1 MAKDI
6 ELQEQPY
13 IEDCP
18 PCPTVAP
25 LYLGTF
31 ADMAILLMAFF
42 VILLALAV
50 FSPEKLQTMDSVA
63 ASISGVQREIEVFQ
77 EATAESLVMEQFRSA
92 RVEPTVYDIIEEERS
107 DQRPR
112 EADPDTSIARSTQT
126 TNALEVVQQR
136 LASQIAEGKVET
148 RIEEDRVVVELLDAD
163 ASRSETDLY
172 TLEPGQLD
180 REIIEI
186 FLQVATAQSETRG
199 LIEVIDG
206 TELIEASETRDIDTV
221 ARTYRDVIL
230 ALSDEISSGQ
240 VTVTRE
246 DEEIIIRIPGDQSFP
261 SGSAQLQ
268 PNFRSLLENIG
279 DMLLPIPAITRVEGH
294 TDNVPLSF
302 GGRYGDNWDLSSA
315 RAASVAEFFLDELYL
330 RPGDIYIMAFADSVP
345 VATNETAEG
354 RASNRRIDIVVSPF

>member
-1 MAKDI
+1 VAKDI

-148 RIEEDRVVVELLDAD
+148 RIEEDRVVVELLVDN
-163 ASRSETDLY
+163 
-172 TLEPGQLD
+172 
-180 REIIEI
+180 
-186 FLQVATAQSETRG
+186 
-199 LIEVIDG
+199 G
-206 TELIEASETRDIDTV
+206 TPVEF
-221 ARTYRDVIL
+221 
-230 ALSDEISSGQ
+230 GQ
-240 VTVTRE
+240 V
-246 DEEIIIRIPGDQSFP
+246 
-261 SGSAQLQ
+261 L
-268 PNFRSLLENIG
+268 
-279 DMLLPIPAITRVEGH
+279 MRVKK
-294 TDNVPLSF
+294 S
-302 GGRYGDNWDLSSA
+302 
-315 RAASVAEFFLDELYL
+315 
-330 RPGDIYIMAFADSVP
+330 
-345 VATNETAEG
+345 
-354 RASNRRIDIVVSPF
+354 

>member
-13 IEDCP
+13 VEDCP

-186 FLQVATAQSETRG
+186 FLQVATAQSETSG

-221 ARTYRDVIL
+221 EHIFVYFI
-230 ALSDEISSGQ
+230 
-240 VTVTRE
+240 
-246 DEEIIIRIPGDQSFP
+246 
-261 SGSAQLQ
+261 
-268 PNFRSLLENIG
+268 FRSIKNSIYFK
-279 DMLLPIPAITRVEGH
+279 ITV
-294 TDNVPLSF
+294 
-302 GGRYGDNWDLSSA
+302 
-315 RAASVAEFFLDELYL
+315 
-330 RPGDIYIMAFADSVP
+330 
-345 VATNETAEG
+345 
-354 RASNRRIDIVVSPF
+354 